1 MKTRIIFLLFL
12 TTILSYGQ
20 SSELTKQ
27 ETIDAIKSYYETF
40 KTGSYSY
47 AEANGKAIAGSD
59 NYTKITDNY
68 IVEITDCYFK
78 MSFDVYNPTNNEI
91 ENTTTIAL
99 NLNEVKN
106 LKKGKKEL
114 LQFKNNNAEVLN
126 RNIDFQ
132 MVKNKK
138 IKVSQR
144 FKDKTSTK
152 EVTHFEI
159 KIYPTYNAFPNQK
172 QPNFVDDLMV
182 NYFSQLLQFCKKQ
195 EVKNKI

>member
-12 TTILSYGQ
+12 TTILSYAQ
-20 SSELTKQ
+20 SSELTKK
-27 ETIDAIKSYYETF
+27 ETIDAIKSYYESF

-59 NYTKITDNY
+59 NYTKFTGNY
-68 IVEITDCYFK
+68 KVTFTNCNFK
-78 MSFDVYNPTNNEI
+78 ISFDVYNVTTNKI
-91 ENTTTIAL
+91 ENTTTVEL

-114 LQFKNNNAEVLN
+114 LQFKNSNAEVLN

-144 FKDKTSTK
+144 FNDKTSTK

-172 QPNFVDDLMV
+172 QPNFKDDIMV
-182 NYFSQLLQFCKKQ
+182 SYFSQLLLFC
-195 EVKNKI
+195 NK